1 MGGRVSALIE
11 TFEKG
16 FDMNFAAYA
25 TKQKKDTNVLHNNVL
40 LPLLVVPQSLEIKSD
55 LKNPPNKSF
64 TFPYIHR

>member
-1 MGGRVSALIE
+1 MIE

-16 FDMNFAAYA
+16 FDMNFAANA
-25 TKQKKDTNVLHNNVL
+25 TKQNKYANVLHNNVL

-55 LKNPPNKSF
+55 LKNAPNKSF

>member
-25 TKQKKDTNVLHNNVL
+25 TKQKKYTNVLHNNVL